1 MLKFNEHI
9 LLVLRWL
16 QNKNT
21 VSKVE
26 LKNNSDSAREVYRTA
41 ADAAAAYDVAHFAHF
56 ARYAARAADADA
68 KAAARAAN
76 AAREVYHAALDVADA
91 EIWLNETKEHLNE
104 YFKLTKEDR
113 GTYEERASYL
123 NVLGASN
130 EKV

>member
-1 MLKFNEHI
+1 MSEFNEHI

-41 ADAAAAYDVAHFAHF
+41 ADA
-56 ARYAARAADADA
+56 
-68 KAAARAAN
+68 KAAARADAAATYAAYVAAA
-76 AAREVYHAALDVADA
+76 AARAAYVAA
-91 EIWLNETKEHLNE
+91 YTTKASTYRLSKTKEHLNA

-113 GTYEERASYL
+113 DTYEERAKYL
-123 NVLGASN
+123 NVLGAN
-130 EKV
+130 NA